1 VPFGGNEADHVLTAN
16 ETDEVRVTL
25 EELDFVGSATLV
37 AVTVTVVCEVIEFGA
52 A

>member
-1 VPFGGNEADHVLTAN
+1 VPFGGKEADPGVRTT
-16 ETDEVRVTL
+16 ETGDVRVTVA
-25 EELDFVGSATLV
+25 ELDFVGSATLV